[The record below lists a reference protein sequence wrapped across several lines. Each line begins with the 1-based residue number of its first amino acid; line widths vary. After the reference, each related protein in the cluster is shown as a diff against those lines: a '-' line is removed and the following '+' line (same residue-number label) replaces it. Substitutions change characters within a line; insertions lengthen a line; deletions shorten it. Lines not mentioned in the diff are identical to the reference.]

1 MGTSSQV
8 AQYLV
13 LRLWACG
20 RGEENGEGNW
30 QGKGKGN
37 GKVQGKREERER
49 EREGKGERKRIGC
62 PGVVEVAP
70 QGATED
76 HWRCKASLLKLGVSV
91 GKDKGEVY

>member
-1 MGTSSQV
+1 M
-8 AQYLV
+8 
-13 LRLWACG
+13 
-20 RGEENGEGNW
+20 

-91 GKDKGEVY
+91 GRDKGEVY